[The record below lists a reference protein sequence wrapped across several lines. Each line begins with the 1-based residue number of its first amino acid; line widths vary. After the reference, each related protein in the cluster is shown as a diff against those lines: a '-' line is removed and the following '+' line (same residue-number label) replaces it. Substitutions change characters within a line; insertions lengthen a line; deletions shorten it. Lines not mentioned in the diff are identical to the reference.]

1 MSVAFEDAAGGRRR
15 SVAPALVG
23 PATILVVLVLV
34 LPMAILFRY
43 SLNQFVPGQFMVEA
57 VTIANYVRFFT
68 DIYYINVLWTTV
80 QVAIAC
86 TVVSLVLAFPVAYFL
101 ARTTSRF
108 KSILVI
114 LAVFP
119 LMVGNVVRAAGWMVV
134 LGNDGVINAILRWI
148 GLAEEPVK
156 LLYTPTAVIIGIIAV
171 VLPYMIL
178 TLQSVLEG
186 IDYSVEEAA
195 LNLGAKPSTTFFRIV
210 LPLAM
215 PGVVAG
221 TVLVFIL
228 CMNAYATPVLLGG
241 PQFKMMAPALY
252 DQIARST
259 NWPFGAALAFVL
271 MATTLTLTIV
281 STTVMQRRMR
291 R

>member
-1 MSVAFEDAAGGRRR
+1 MSVVTEDAAGGRRR

-23 PATILVVLVLV
+23 PATILVAFVLVV
-34 LPMAILFRY
+34 PMAILFRY

-57 VTIANYVRFFT
+57 VTGANYVKFFT
-68 DIYYINVLWTTV
+68 DSYYLNVLWTTV
-80 QVAIAC
+80 QVAVAC
-86 TVVSLVLAFPVAYFL
+86 TVISLTLAFPVAYFL

-108 KSILVI
+108 KSMLVI

-134 LGNDGVINAILRWI
+134 LGNEGVVNAVLRWV
-148 GLAEEPVK
+148 GLTAEPIK
-156 LLYTPTAVIIGIIAV
+156 LLYTPTAVVIGIIAV

-195 LNLGAKPSTTFFRIV
+195 LNLGAGPSTTFFRIV

>member
-1 MSVAFEDAAGGRRR
+1 MEDAAGGRRR

-23 PATILVVLVLV
+23 PATLLVAFVLVV
-34 LPMAILFRY
+34 PMAILFRY

-57 VTIANYVRFFT
+57 VTIANYVKFFT
-68 DIYYINVLWTTV
+68 DSYYLNVLWTTV
-80 QVAIAC
+80 KVAVAC
-86 TVVSLVLAFPVAYFL
+86 TVVSLALAFPVAYFL

-108 KSILVI
+108 KSMLVI

-134 LGNDGVINAILRWI
+134 LGNEGVVNGILRWI
-148 GLAEEPVK
+148 GLTVEPIK

-195 LNLGAKPSTTFFRIV
+195 LNLGASPSKTFFRIV

-215 PGVVAG
+215 PGVLAG

-271 MATTLTLTIV
+271 MTTTLTLTII
-281 STTVMQRRMR
+281 STTVLQRRIR

>member
-1 MSVAFEDAAGGRRR
+1 VSIALEEAAGGRRR

-57 VTIANYVRFFT
+57 VTIANYIRFFT
-68 DIYYINVLWTTV
+68 DIYYLNVLWTTV
-80 QVAIAC
+80 QVAVAC
-86 TVVSLVLAFPVAYFL
+86 TVISLVLAFPVAYFL

-108 KSILVI
+108 KSMLVI

-134 LGNDGVINAILRWI
+134 LGNDGVINAILRWS
-148 GLAEEPVK
+148 GLTTEPVK
-156 LLYTPTAVIIGIIAV
+156 LLYTPTAVVIGIIAV

-215 PGVVAG
+215 PGVLAG

>member
-1 MSVAFEDAAGGRRR
+1 MAVIDDVPGGRSRA
-15 SVAPALVG
+15 VAPLLIG
-23 PATILVVLVLV
+23 PATVLVILALGLPMLV
-34 LPMAILFRY
+34 LLRY
-43 SLNQFVPGQFMVEA
+43 SLNRYVPGDFMVEA
-57 VTIANYVRFFT
+57 VTIENYVKFFT
-68 DIYYINVLWTTV
+68 DSYYLQVMATTV
-80 QVAIAC
+80 QVAFAC

-101 ARTTSRF
+101 ARTTSRH
-108 KSILVI
+108 KSLLVI
-114 LAVFP
+114 LIVFP

-134 LGNDGVINAILRWI
+134 LGNQGFVNAVLAWI
-148 GLAEEPVK
+148 GIASEPVK
-156 LLYTPTAVIIGIIAV
+156 ILYTPTAVIIGIIAV

-195 LNLGAKPSTTFFRIV
+195 LNLGAGPARTFFRITF
-210 LPLAM
+210 PLTL
-215 PGVVAG
+215 PGVIAG

-241 PQFKMMAPALY
+241 PQFQMMAPTLY

-259 NWPFGAALAFVL
+259 NWPFGAALAFIL
-271 MATTLTLTIV
+271 MAATLVLTVV
-281 STTVMQRRMR
+281 STTVMQRRIR

>member
-1 MSVAFEDAAGGRRR
+1 MSVVIEEAAGGRRR
-15 SVAPALVG
+15 SIAPALVG
-23 PATILVVLVLV
+23 PATILVILVLV
-34 LPMAILFRY
+34 IPMAILFRY
-43 SLNQFVPGQFMVEA
+43 SLNQFVPGKFMVEA
-57 VTIANYVRFFT
+57 VTVENYVKFFT
-68 DIYYINVLWTTV
+68 DAYYLKVLWTTI
-80 QVAIAC
+80 QVAVAC
-86 TVVSLVLAFPVAYFL
+86 TIISLTLAFPVAYFL

-108 KSILVI
+108 KSLLVI

-134 LGNDGVINAILRWI
+134 LGNEGVVNALLRWAGVI
-148 GLAEEPVK
+148 AEPIK
-156 LLYTPTAVIIGIIAV
+156 LLYTPTAVVIGIIAV

-215 PGVVAG
+215 PGVLAG

-271 MATTLTLTIV
+271 MTTTLTLTIL
-281 STTVMQRRMR
+281 STIFLQRRIR

>member
-1 MSVAFEDAAGGRRR
+1 MSVLADDAAGARRH
-15 SVAPALVG
+15 SIAPALVA
-23 PATILVVLVLV
+23 PATILVLLILAV
-34 LPMAILFRY
+34 PMAILFRY
-43 SLNQFVPGQFMVEA
+43 SLNRFIPGQFMVEA
-57 VTIANYVRFFT
+57 VTVENYVKFFT
-68 DIYYINVLWTTV
+68 DPYYLNVLWTTI
-80 QVAIAC
+80 QVAVAC
-86 TVVSLVLAFPVAYFL
+86 TVVSLTLAFPVAYFL
-101 ARTTSRF
+101 ARTTSRH
-108 KSILVI
+108 KSLLII

-134 LGNDGVINAILRWI
+134 LGNDGVVNAVLQWI
-148 GLAEEPVK
+148 GLTAEPVQ
-156 LLYTPTAVIIGIIAV
+156 LLYTPAAVVIGIIAV

-195 LNLGAKPSTTFFRIV
+195 LNLGATPSRTFFRVI

-215 PGVVAG
+215 PGVLAG

-271 MATTLTLTIV
+271 MTATLTLTIV
-281 STTVMQRRMR
+281 
-291 R
+291 

>member
-1 MSVAFEDAAGGRRR
+1 MTAIADDGAGPRRR
-15 SVAPALVG
+15 SMAPALVG

-43 SLNQFVPGQFMVEA
+43 SLNSFVPGQFMVEA
-57 VTIANYVRFFT
+57 VTIANYVKFFT
-68 DIYYINVLWTTV
+68 DPYYLNVLWTTV
-80 QVAIAC
+80 QVAVFS

-101 ARTTSRF
+101 ARTTSRY
-108 KSILVI
+108 KSLLVI
-114 LAVFP
+114 LVVFP

-134 LGNDGVINAILRWI
+134 LGNTGFVNAAILWL
-148 GLAEEPVK
+148 GLSAEPVK
-156 LLYTPTAVIIGIIAV
+156 ILYTPTAVVVGIIAV

-195 LNLGAKPSTTFFRIV
+195 LNLGAGPARTFFRIV

-215 PGVVAG
+215 PGVLAG

-241 PQFKMMAPALY
+241 SQFKMMAPALY

-271 MATTLTLTIV
+271 MTATLTLTVV
-281 STTVMQRRMR
+281 STVFLQRRIR